1 MKQYRVKTIVTA
13 RYTHDV
19 EAADMDEAMQ
29 IAEERI
35 RENEFANPDS
45 VDYDS
50 LLEGDDENMAI
61 VDDDGEF

>member
-1 MKQYRVKTIVTA
+1 MKRYRIKTIVTA

-19 EAADMDEAMQ
+19 EAMDMDEAMQ

-35 RENEFANPDS
+35 RDNEFANPDS

-50 LLEGDDENMAI
+50 FLEEEDEYY
-61 VDDDGEF
+61 DGEVVHDAY

>member
-1 MKQYRVKTIVTA
+1 MKRYRIKTIVTA
-13 RYTHDV
+13 YYTHDV
-19 EAADMDEAMQ
+19 EAVDMDEAMQ

-50 LLEGDDENMAI
+50 LLEEDEY
-61 VDDDGEF
+61 GEAL

>member
-1 MKQYRVKTIVTA
+1 MKRYRIKTIVTA

-35 RENEFANPDS
+35 QENEFADPDS

-50 LLEGDDENMAI
+50 LLEEDEY
-61 VDDDGEF
+61 GELV

>member
-1 MKQYRVKTIVTA
+1 MKYRIKTIVTA

-19 EAADMDEAMQ
+19 EATDMGEAMQ

-35 RENEFANPDS
+35 RESGFANPDG

-50 LLEGDDENMAI
+50 LLERGDEY
-61 VDDDGEF
+61 GETL

>member
-1 MKQYRVKTIVTA
+1 MKRYRIKTIVTA

-19 EAADMDEAMQ
+19 EATDMDEAMQ

-35 RENEFANPDS
+35 WENEFADPDS

-50 LLEGDDENMAI
+50 LLEEEDEY
-61 VDDDGEF
+61 GELV

>member
-1 MKQYRVKTIVTA
+1 MKRYRIKTIVTA
-13 RYTHDV
+13 CYTHDV

-35 RENEFANPDS
+35 RENEFADPDS

-50 LLEGDDENMAI
+50 LLEEEDEY
-61 VDDDGEF
+61 GELV

>member
-1 MKQYRVKTIVTA
+1 MKRYRIKTIVTA

-19 EAADMDEAMQ
+19 EAMQ

-35 RENEFANPDS
+35 RENEFADPDS

-50 LLEGDDENMAI
+50 LLEEDDEY
-61 VDDDGEF
+61 GELV

>member
-1 MKQYRVKTIVTA
+1 MKRYRIKTIVTA

-35 RENEFANPDS
+35 QENEFANPDS

-50 LLEGDDENMAI
+50 FLEEDDEY
-61 VDDDGEF
+61 GELV

>member
-1 MKQYRVKTIVTA
+1 MKRYRIETIVTA

-35 RENEFANPDS
+35 RENEFANPDDVS
-45 VDYDS
+45 YDS
-50 LLEGDDENMAI
+50 LWEREDEY
-61 VDDDGEF
+61 GETL